1 MQIDTAINA
10 KKSISTNARNVKRRE
25 FLLMLKQ
32 PGLFM
37 TIVFVFAI
45 LILFCIYPVV
55 RLFIACLTDSSG
67 ELDLSAIKYVF
78 EKTNFFR
85 ALWNSLKLGAFV
97 GICATIIGYIYAFA
111 IKRTTVPGKK
121 FFNIMAMLPILSP
134 PFVISLAVILL
145 FGRSGLITKNLLGI
159 KNSNVYGFT
168 WLAIVQTLS
177 LFPLA
182 YLNLKGMLETLDSSV
197 ENASR
202 TLGASRLKVF
212 QTVTLPLS
220 MPGVLS
226 SFLIVFAKSLCDFGN
241 PQVLAGDYDVLSVS
255 AYLQI
260 VGLFDLKTGSFIAL
274 SILVPCML
282 AYLIQN
288 YWVAKRSF
296 VTVTGKATGTVELI
310 SEHNVVIPL
319 FVILI
324 LITGFT
330 ILMYGTVIYVSFV
343 KTWGV
348 NWSMTLDSY
357 RFIMKRGAGAIVD
370 TLILSSIATPITA
383 LLGMLIAYLLIRK
396 QFFGKKIMS
405 IASIMPFAIPGIALG
420 IGYIVSFNT
429 RPFMLTGTAF
439 IIITAM
445 VFRTMSIGIETGSN
459 SLRQVDPSIEEAA
472 VILGASNS
480 KTFFSISLPIMQS
493 GLFSGLLNSF
503 VRSMTSVSAVI
514 FLVSVNW
521 NLLTVSIL
529 SEIESQRMSAA
540 SAYCVILM
548 IMVIIAIGALDALVK
563 KLFAR
568 RRITH
573 E

>member
-1 MQIDTAINA
+1 MKENAAASA
-10 KKSISTNARNVKRRE
+10 KKAMRRNARHERKEE
-25 FLLMLKQ
+25 FFMLLRQ
-32 PGLFM
+32 PGLLFA
-37 TIVFVFAI
+37 ILFVFVV
-45 LILFCIYPVV
+45 LILFCIYPLV
-55 RLFIACLTDSSG
+55 RLFLSCITNASG
-67 ELDLSAIKYVF
+67 EIDFSNIRYVF
-78 EKTNFFR
+78 EKTDFF
-85 ALWNSLKLGAFV
+85 AAMWNSVKLGLFV
-97 GICATIIGYIYAFA
+97 GVCATIIGYVYAFA
-111 IKRTTVPGKK
+111 IKRTTIPGKK
-121 FFNIMAMLPILSP
+121 LFNVMAMLPILSP

-145 FGRSGLITKNLLGI
+145 FGKSGLISKSLLGI
-159 KNSNVYGFT
+159 KGSNVYGFT
-168 WLAIVQTLS
+168 WLAIVQILS

-182 YLNLKGMLETLDSSV
+182 YLNLKGMLETLDSSI

-202 TLGASRLKVF
+202 TLGASRRKVF
-212 QTVTLPLS
+212 MTVTLPLS
-220 MPGVLS
+220 LPGVFS

-260 VGLFDLKTGSFIAL
+260 VGLFDLKTGSFIAM
-274 SILVPCML
+274 SILIPCML
-282 AYLIQN
+282 AYIIQN
-288 YWVAKRSF
+288 YWVTKRSF

-310 SEHNVVIPL
+310 SERHIVLPL
-319 FVILI
+319 FIILL

-357 RFIMKRGAGAIVD
+357 RFIMKRGKGAIID
-370 TLILSSIATPITA
+370 TLLLSTIATPVTA
-383 LLGMLIAYLLIRK
+383 LLGMLIAYLLVRK
-396 QFFGKKIMS
+396 SFFGKRLMS
-405 IASIMPFAIPGIALG
+405 VASIIPFAVPGIALG
-420 IGYIVSFNT
+420 IGYVVAFNT
-429 RPFMLTGTAF
+429 KPLLLTGTAF
-439 IIITAM
+439 IIIAAM
-445 VFRTMSIGIETGSN
+445 VFRTLSIGVETGSN

-480 KTFFSISLPIMQS
+480 KTFFSISLPIMKS
-493 GLFSGLLNSF
+493 ALFSGLLNSF

-540 SAYCVILM
+540 SAYCVALM
-548 IMVIIAIGALDALVK
+548 VMVIAAIGILEALVNGI
-563 KLFAR
+563 FAR
-568 RRITH
+568 RRKTH